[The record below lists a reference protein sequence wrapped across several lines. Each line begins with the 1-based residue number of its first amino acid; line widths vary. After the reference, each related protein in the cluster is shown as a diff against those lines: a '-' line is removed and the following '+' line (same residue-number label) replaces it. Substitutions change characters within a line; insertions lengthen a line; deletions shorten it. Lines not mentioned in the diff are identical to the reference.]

1 MKTKKSIAENYNK
14 ELNCIIEQLELMKAG
29 QSSED
34 AFLDIITNVISSAY
48 YDGMRE
54 GLNDMNK
61 FIKSNFIL
69 KN

>member
-14 ELNCIIEQLELMKAG
+14 ELNCIIEQLELIKTG
-29 QSSED
+29 QSCED
-34 AFLDIITNVISSAY
+34 GLINRINNVISSAY

>member
-14 ELNCIIEQLELMKAG
+14 ELNCIIEQLELIKTG
-29 QSSED
+29 QSCED
-34 AFLDIITNVISSAY
+34 GLINRINNVISSAY

-54 GLNDMNK
+54 GLNDMTK